1 MSVQPLRRSE
11 SRPSSSLGA
20 IAPQT
25 IASGVKLVTEF
36 EDFVTLRAPW
46 NALAAASRSA
56 GLFLSHD
63 WHCAAWQ
70 WRQQTARLWL
80 LCFYQSG
87 NLAAV
92 LPLVLEDNGKRGM
105 RVRELSP
112 LTVPDTQWCDLIVA
126 ERDSSVATEAFAD
139 ALARRQGEWDVL
151 RLKYLAPGAVLSSAF
166 RDALARRGF
175 ATRLQPDGGN
185 PFVPL
190 DTAWETY
197 YATRSRSL
205 KKANNLAAN
214 RLAKAGTVRIEW
226 LAPGTGDSAEVD
238 RFLDRAIAIS
248 SRSWKTRTGNSLDN
262 PGPQAFIRGL
272 SHAAHERGWLS
283 IWILSLSDR
292 PLAMEYQLVA
302 DGRVYALRSDFD
314 AEFEEISPGTHLNRT
329 LLQQLFG
336 RGLQRYYM
344 GPGENPY
351 KHRWTEQV
359 EPVQAVTAY
368 GRTMTGRWLAAW
380 ETTLKPLARSVRDR
394 FTGSSSSYSERKPDD
409 D

>member
-11 SRPSSSLGA
+11 SRRSGSLGVL
-20 IAPQT
+20 APGT
-25 IASGVKLVTEF
+25 TVSGVRLVTDP
-36 EDFVTLRAPW
+36 EDFVAMRAQW
-46 NALAAASRSA
+46 NALAAASLCARVF
-56 GLFLSHD
+56 LFHD
-63 WHCAAWQ
+63 WFSAAWR
-70 WRQQTARLWL
+70 WRQHTARLWL
-80 LCFYQSG
+80 LCLYRDGS
-87 NLAAV
+87 LTAV
-92 LPLVLEDNGKRGM
+92 LPLALEEVAKRGT
-105 RVRELSP
+105 RLRELSL
-112 LTVPDTQWCDLIVA
+112 LTVPDTQACDLVA
-126 ERDSSVATEAFAD
+126 LEHDRAVAAEAFAD
-139 ALARRQGEWDVL
+139 ALAQRRSEWDVL
-151 RLKYLAPGAVLSSAF
+151 RLKYLAPEACLSSAF
-166 RDALARRGF
+166 REALARRGF
-175 ATRLQPDGGN
+175 ATRLHPDGGN

-190 DTAWETY
+190 DSTWEAY

-214 RLAKAGTVRIEW
+214 RLAKAGTVRIDW

-262 PGPQAFIRGL
+262 PGPQAFIRDL

-283 IWILSLSDR
+283 VWILSLSDR

-302 DGRVYALRSDFD
+302 DGNVYALRSDFD

-344 GPGENPY
+344 GPGDNPY

-394 FTGSSSSYSERKPDD
+394 ITRSSSSQPERKPDD